1 MFTFTRNP
9 KKPFP
14 SVIPLSAFTPKPSIF
29 WTQSRCQILSTQV
42 KKWGCSQVVKM
53 TEKINNMGEP
63 ENQQERIGSPAVLL
77 EQPFIRCSSCWAIYF
92 SILFGHVAEIWP
104 GRPVGKGNGLP
115 FSFLQGPGFISFSG
129 RLREDPAKHRTG

>member
-1 MFTFTRNP
+1 
-9 KKPFP
+9 
-14 SVIPLSAFTPKPSIF
+14 
-29 WTQSRCQILSTQV
+29 
-42 KKWGCSQVVKM
+42 M

-77 EQPFIRCSSCWAIYF
+77 EQPFIRCSAIYF

-115 FSFLQGPGFISFSG
+115 FSLLQGPGFISFSG

>member
-1 MFTFTRNP
+1 
-9 KKPFP
+9 
-14 SVIPLSAFTPKPSIF
+14 
-29 WTQSRCQILSTQV
+29 
-42 KKWGCSQVVKM
+42 M

-104 GRPVGKGNGLP
+104 GRPAGKGNGLP

-129 RLREDPAKHRTG
+129 RLREDPATQNWMNKTIAAVLTHCSIYTLQGAEKKTA